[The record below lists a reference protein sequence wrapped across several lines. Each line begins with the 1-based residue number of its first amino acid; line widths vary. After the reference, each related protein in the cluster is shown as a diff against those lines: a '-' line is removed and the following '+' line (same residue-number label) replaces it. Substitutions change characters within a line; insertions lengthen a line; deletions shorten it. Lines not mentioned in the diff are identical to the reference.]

1 MPPPLVVAVFHLR
14 LEEASK
20 DSFASPTHAVPL
32 LYSTLNYDFALLDFM
47 NVDPDAVRQYLV

>member
-1 MPPPLVVAVFHLR
+1 MAILHLR

-32 LYSTLNYDFALLDFM
+32 LYSTLNYDFALLDNM
-47 NVDPDAVRQYLV
+47 NVDPDAVRKDLV